1 MLIFAIRRGYLVLD
15 RVLIRSFG
23 TFAICGV
30 LLALA
35 LWLTSH
41 FAYVWFAPVQHF
53 RDELILLLLIAVGA
67 FVYAFL
73 ILALFGRGWLFA
85 LRRV

>member
-1 MLIFAIRRGYLVLD
+1 MLD

-23 TFAICGV
+23 TFARSGG
-30 LLALA
+30 LPALA
-35 LWLTSH
+35 LWLPSRS
-41 FAYVWFAPVQHF
+41 APLSFAPVQHF

>member
-1 MLIFAIRRGYLVLD
+1 VLA
-15 RVLIRSFG
+15 V
-23 TFAICGV
+23 
-30 LLALA
+30 A

-41 FAYVWFAPVQHF
+41 FAAVWFAPMQHL
-53 RDELILLLLIAVGA
+53 RDELVLLLLMAVGV

-85 LRRV
+85 LRRG

>member
-1 MLIFAIRRGYLVLD
+1 MARQRRIYEGKTKDL
-15 RVLIRSFG
+15 FEGPEPG
-23 TFAICGV
+23 T
-30 LLALA
+30 L
-35 LWLTSH
+35 
-41 FAYVWFAPVQHF
+41 VQHF

>member
-1 MLIFAIRRGYLVLD
+1 
-15 RVLIRSFG
+15 
-23 TFAICGV
+23 V